1 MTLINDYLNWVDM
14 STFLEDG
21 KILVKN
27 RRRFMVFTNNGNF
40 IDEVE
45 FNDDILSDKV
55 PLDEK
60 NDRPSKTLKTFR
72 EKQKAKKNFEVKM
85 TGAELLESRRIND
98 PIIDF
103 LGNPYKF

>member
-27 RRRFMVFTNNGNF
+27 RRRFMVFTSNGNF

-45 FNDDILSDKV
+45 FNDDILSD
-55 PLDEK
+55 
-60 NDRPSKTLKTFR
+60 
-72 EKQKAKKNFEVKM
+72 
-85 TGAELLESRRIND
+85 
-98 PIIDF
+98 
-103 LGNPYKF
+103 

>member
-1 MTLINDYLNWVDM
+1 MNKFQSYINIQQRPDSTDMTLINDYLNWVDM

-45 FNDDILSDKV
+45 FNDDILSD
-55 PLDEK
+55 
-60 NDRPSKTLKTFR
+60 
-72 EKQKAKKNFEVKM
+72 
-85 TGAELLESRRIND
+85 
-98 PIIDF
+98 
-103 LGNPYKF
+103 